1 MSSLAN
7 ERPERVQEVNQ
18 AIQWMGT
25 RLVTQ
30 YAVLGS
36 YDFVN
41 IVEASTNEVI
51 ARISVER
58 GSGGT
63 VQLTTIAATNI
74 DAFVQM
80 IRKSGSP
87 WPPNSAYHT
96 GIPLAADSV
105 GE

>member
-18 AIQWMGT
+18 AIQWTEDLPRDSIRGP
-25 RLVTQ
+25 RH
-30 YAVLGS
+30 

>member
-18 AIQWMGT
+18 AIQWTEDLPRDSIRGP
-25 RLVTQ
+25 RH
-30 YAVLGS
+30 

-63 VQLTTIAATNI
+63 V
-74 DAFVQM
+74 
-80 IRKSGSP
+80 
-87 WPPNSAYHT
+87 
-96 GIPLAADSV
+96 
-105 GE
+105 